1 MKFQGIN
8 RDRLEKGIILSEPK
22 ETRLLTLTR
31 LDLPFPERLYE
42 EGYKCQQPD
51 QDVGYEQHPHDV
63 AGAFD

>member
-1 MKFQGIN
+1 MKSQGIT

-22 ETRLLTLTR
+22 ETRQLTLSR
-31 LDLPFPERLYE
+31 LDLPFPEGLYE

-51 QDVGYEQHPHDV
+51 QDVRYEQHPHDI